1 MKHVIPIIPW
11 SYSQILEGKKKIQ
24 LAVFDKVAQQV
35 RVNDEIEFENVITK
49 ERLSCV
55 VNGFVIFE
63 NFEMMIDTLPPEL
76 FGYDNRKEVKVRVN
90 RLFPKEETENNFAV
104 GFFIRPILPDVQK
117 IRSPK
122 YNFERVPEHYQYAR
136 G

>member
-11 SYSQILEGKKKIQ
+11 SYNQILEGKKKIQ

-35 RVNDEIEFENVITK
+35 RVNDEIEFENVLTK
-49 ERLSCV
+49 EKLSCV

-63 NFEMMIDTLPPEL
+63 NFDIMVDTLPPEL
-76 FGYDNRKEVKVRVN
+76 FGYDDRKEVKVRVN

-104 GFFIRPILPDVQK
+104 GFFIRPVLPQAQ
-117 IRSPK
+117 RERAPK
-122 YNFERVPEHYQYAR
+122 FNFERLLEQYVR
-136 G
+136 D

>member
-11 SYSQILEGKKKIQ
+11 SYNQILEGKKKIQ

-35 RVNDEIEFENVITK
+35 RVNDEIEFENILTK
-49 ERLSCV
+49 EKLFCV

-63 NFEMMIDTLPPEL
+63 NFDIMVDTLPPEL
-76 FGYDNRKEVKVRVN
+76 FGYDDRNEVKVRVN

-104 GFFIRPILPDVQK
+104 GFFIRPVLPQAQ
-117 IRSPK
+117 RERAPK
-122 YNFERVPEHYQYAR
+122 FNFECLPEQYVR
-136 G
+136 D

>member
-11 SYSQILEGKKKIQ
+11 SYNQILEGKKKIQ

-35 RVNDEIEFENVITK
+35 RVNDEIEFENVLTK
-49 ERLSCV
+49 EKLSCV

-63 NFEMMIDTLPPEL
+63 NFDVMVDMLPPEL
-76 FGYDNRKEVKVRVN
+76 FGYDDRKEVKVRVN

-104 GFFIRPILPDVQK
+104 GFFIRPVLPQAQ
-117 IRSPK
+117 RERAPK
-122 YNFERVPEHYQYAR
+122 FNFERLPEQYVR
-136 G
+136 D

>member
-11 SYSQILEGKKKIQ
+11 SYNQILEGKKKIQ

-122 YNFERVPEHYQYAR
+122 YNFERVPEKYQYAR